1 MAGQYFYNEYDVREH
16 RSRKQTHLPEPG
28 HPPFLSSTP
37 FTTQPTFSAT
47 ETAFES
53 PNIVS
58 PLVSH
63 PLPQKSLAEPK
74 PPPITNINYEWQF
87 LSKMQLHLQD
97 LKGDPSRFWNP
108 ADIQF
113 RGDLDKFPL
122 DADLTSCLC
131 DDSRNSI
138 FMGHVEWLRE
148 SQRFIDRT
156 LPMRKLSHTFSCKH
170 IVVATA
176 LEEEVRTTQCQLEV
190 EWVKRSQRK
199 DIGQEYVH
207 PTDTPIGD
215 IDPENYVFFVAIVV
229 AAILHIVCNVSLV
242 PVGFLLG
249 CMRIMLEVEGR
260 APQQTKAYIPE
271 DMRTIIN
278 KLDLHPTYT
287 SYVCCPKCF
296 QLYDIDNYPELC
308 NNKMALK
315 SPPCKRRLR
324 SASPASRNTP
334 PVPLSLNAHDRRPQM
349 TPRVI
354 RQWKVPVPRES
365 LIQNQNPS
373 SISSSSMSTS
383 LNIGNPS
390 DSSDPEL
397 VAARQAFIQGQ
408 AKAYFKRL
416 SSETIQ
422 TLAKEYGVQAFT
434 PTGAPSK
441 AKMILID
448 ALFKWACFFPIT
460 DNNAGTKTVEPAF
473 NAQSVQ
479 SETHASSHPSNFG
492 PRAQNQSQAALSSA
506 PAVVGSDAGLSVPDH
521 DDYLKLFFSATKSQ
535 INRYPSK
542 VLEGIAHAVK
552 VWKETTART
561 HHRNHPSESCP
572 PQNDT
577 IPQNE
582 TDTFFETGSD
592 GSLDY
597 EPYDLDGYDMSDY
610 QPGSDSDEEIEVMVP
625 SDNQGKRNLIH
636 DSEMEKSMFTRFC
649 MMQRLKS
656 LFHNEGFPPK
666 VHSLVT
672 LYQKS
677 FENLDTRGTRIN
689 DALAFEDSSDP
700 DPVDNWPS
708 SSLTRLDA
716 ETYHRVLQ
724 YGTSGKLSTAVRT
737 HSRFKRRGL
746 TFTPDSRSFPD
757 AQVIFSIESAEEWRA
772 GSIKRIFTA
781 LWRSDGKP
789 IGKTFAEI
797 YPYKPLVASHAKY
810 DKYRSFGFAGG
821 RLFYDILEDE
831 PLVLPL
837 ERISS
842 HFGHSLLECFID
854 GTTIHALPLN
864 KEVDFNI

>member
-1 MAGQYFYNEYDVREH
+1 
-16 RSRKQTHLPEPG
+16 
-28 HPPFLSSTP
+28 
-37 FTTQPTFSAT
+37 
-47 ETAFES
+47 
-53 PNIVS
+53 
-58 PLVSH
+58 
-63 PLPQKSLAEPK
+63 
-74 PPPITNINYEWQF
+74 
-87 LSKMQLHLQD
+87 MQLHLQD

-113 RGDLDKFPL
+113 RGDLDRFPL
-122 DADLTSCLC
+122 NADLTSCLC
-131 DDSRNSI
+131 DDLRNSI

-176 LEEEVRTTQCQLEV
+176 LEEEVSTTQCQLEV

-207 PTDTPIGD
+207 PTGTFNYMLYQYQVFDSSD
-215 IDPENYVFFVAIVV
+215 I
-229 AAILHIVCNVSLV
+229 
-242 PVGFLLG
+242 
-249 CMRIMLEVEGR
+249 
-260 APQQTKAYIPE
+260 
-271 DMRTIIN
+271 
-278 KLDLHPTYT
+278 
-287 SYVCCPKCF
+287 
-296 QLYDIDNYPELC
+296 LYDIDNYPELC
-308 NNKMALK
+308 SNKMALK

-324 SASPASRNTP
+324 SASPASRNTA

-349 TPRVI
+349 TPVRSYHYQDLKQWINWMHNHRNLAPHLERHYNPERPVDGKIADIWDSDYFHPMHGFYLRIFQRHCRQIWGMNTDLIDCEGLWEIKLPTEEGKAFAREVFEHGSVSNLRALNADSLRYLAIQEGLDYRRSKKALADSLIQLVSRDSPQPTSTETLTSPQRVI

-397 VAARQAFIQGQ
+397 LAARQAFIQGQ

-448 ALFKWACFFPIT
+448 ALFKWAT
-460 DNNAGTKTVEPAF
+460 
-473 NAQSVQ
+473 
-479 SETHASSHPSNFG
+479 
-492 PRAQNQSQAALSSA
+492 

-552 VWKETTART
+552 VWKETAART

-610 QPGSDSDEEIEVMVP
+610 QPGSDSDEEIEVVVP

-636 DSEMEKSMFTRFC
+636 D
-649 MMQRLKS
+649 
-656 LFHNEGFPPK
+656 N
-666 VHSLVT
+666 
-672 LYQKS
+672 
-677 FENLDTRGTRIN
+677 
-689 DALAFEDSSDP
+689 P

-708 SSLTRLDA
+708 SSLTRLDP

-724 YGTSGKLSTAVRT
+724 YGTSGNLSTSVQT
-737 HSRFKRRGL
+737 HNRFKRRGL
-746 TFTPDSRSFPD
+746 TFAPDSRSFPD

-864 KEVDFNI
+864 KVSLL